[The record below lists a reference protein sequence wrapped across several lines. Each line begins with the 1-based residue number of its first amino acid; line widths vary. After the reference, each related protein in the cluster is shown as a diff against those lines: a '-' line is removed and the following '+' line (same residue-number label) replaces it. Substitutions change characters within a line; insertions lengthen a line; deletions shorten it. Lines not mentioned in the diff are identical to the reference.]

1 MKRKEKIVFILTSP
15 DEIWEDVNPN
25 SHQVLTDEISKTIFP
40 PKQEVSIGEIVWR
53 EQLKSS
59 GIIKE
64 K

>member
-1 MKRKEKIVFILTSP
+1 MKRKEKIAFILTSP
-15 DEIWEDVNPN
+15 DEILNDVNPN
-25 SHQVLTDEISKTIFP
+25 SHQVLTDEMLETIFP
-40 PKQEVSIGEIVWR
+40 PKQEVSIGEMVWR